1 MSECS
6 EERVYGSIVGFVPV
20 EDVLWLEGDREGG
33 GWVLV
38 CMLYGISGSEIFDAL
53 WYLGEGWGGGEGGG
67 EGGWGGWSAVDIEV

>member
-53 WYLGEGWGGGEGGG
+53 WLWVCWGRGMDSLGDRGRGMEG
-67 EGGWGGWSAVDIEV
+67 